1 MTELDKLAKETELPD
16 NWRYKTV
23 GKDTYLLEGDL
34 TNEEDK
40 LISMLDGLHEAE
52 EVRPGIDYL
61 QDLDEVHRKVVFYYL
76 WEGLSFEKIGRI
88 FGWTKQRSHQ
98 IYHEG
103 ISQLKVLNGTI

>member
-34 TNEEDK
+34 INEEDK
-40 LISMLDGLHEAE
+40 LIDLLDGIPSSE

-61 QDLDEVHRKVVFYYL
+61 QDLDEVHRKVLAYYL
-76 WEGLSFEKIGRI
+76 WDGLSFEKIGRI

-103 ISQLKVLNGTI
+103 ITQLKLINKGV

>member
-23 GKDTYLLEGDL
+23 GKDTYLLEGEL

-40 LISMLDGLHEAE
+40 LISMLDGLYEAE

-61 QDLDEVHRKVVFYYL
+61 PIRLVSNCSIQYF
-76 WEGLSFEKIGRI
+76 
-88 FGWTKQRSHQ
+88 
-98 IYHEG
+98 
-103 ISQLKVLNGTI
+103 

>member
-34 TNEEDK
+34 INEEDK
-40 LISMLDGLHEAE
+40 LIAMLDGIPPSE

-61 QDLDEVHRKVVFYYL
+61 QDLDEVHRKVLAYYL
-76 WEGLSFEKIGRI
+76 WDGLSFEKIGRI

-103 ISQLKVLNGTI
+103 ITQLKLINKGV